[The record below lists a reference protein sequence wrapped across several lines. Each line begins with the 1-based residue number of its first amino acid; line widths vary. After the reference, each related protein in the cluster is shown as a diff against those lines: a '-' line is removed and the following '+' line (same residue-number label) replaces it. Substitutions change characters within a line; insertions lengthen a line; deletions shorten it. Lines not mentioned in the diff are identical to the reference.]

1 MKLRAYAF
9 ALLPLLF
16 FPALAAE
23 ELSFSE
29 AIAGG
34 DATLSFRYRFEFVDQ
49 DSIAKE
55 AKASTLRS
63 RLSYKTASWSDFSAV
78 LEMDNIASIG
88 PDDYNS
94 SRNGKTTY
102 PVVADP
108 TGTSVNEAYIQFA
121 GMENTVLKY
130 GRQRINLDGQRFVGG
145 VGWRQNEQT
154 FSGLRA
160 VNKSVSDLELN
171 YIYISDVSRIFGPDD
186 GAPGT
191 PVRSFDSN
199 SHLVHAVYSGLPA
212 GRLSAYGYFLD
223 LELAPALSS
232 RTFGLRFAGASDL
245 SGETRLKYTLEFA
258 RQSDY
263 KDNPGNYSEN
273 YFLGELGVEVGHY
286 SIMLG
291 YESLGGQ
298 NGDPGMSF
306 QTPLATLHIFQ
317 GWADKFLSNPAGGV
331 TDSYLSFGARLGDY
345 KAALVYHQFDQEDGS
360 LDYGDEWDFS
370 ISRKFAGGYGTLLK
384 FASYSA
390 DALATDTTKIWL
402 MFSAS
407 Y

>member
-1 MKLRAYAF
+1 MKFRMLSLI
-9 ALLPLLF
+9 LLSLLF
-16 FPALAAE
+16 LSALHGE
-23 ELSFSE
+23 ELSFTE
-29 AIAGG
+29 AITEG

-49 DSIAKE
+49 DPVAND

-63 RLSYKTASWSDFSAV
+63 RLTYKTASWSDFSAV
-78 LEMDNIASIG
+78 LEMDNIANIG

-121 GMENTVLKY
+121 GMKNTVLKY

-171 YIYISDVSRIFGPDD
+171 YIYIADVSRIFGPDD

-191 PVRSFDSN
+191 PARSFDSN
-199 SHLVHAVYSGLPA
+199 SHLVHAVYSGLQA

-223 LELAPALSS
+223 LESAPASSS

-263 KDNPGNYSEN
+263 KDNPNNYSEN
-273 YFLGELGVEVGHY
+273 YFLGELGVAFDRY

-298 NGDPGMSF
+298 DGDPTMSF
-306 QTPLATLHIFQ
+306 QTPLATLHKFQ
-317 GWADKFLSNPAGGV
+317 GWADKFLSNPAGGT
-331 TDSYLSFGARLGDY
+331 TDIYLSFGARLGDY

-370 ISRKFAGGYGTLLK
+370 ISRKFAGGYGALLK

-390 DALATDTTKIWL
+390 DSLASDTTKIWL
-402 MFSAS
+402 MFTAS

>member
-1 MKLRAYAF
+1 MKFRVLSF
-9 ALLPLLF
+9 VLFSMLF
-16 FPALAAE
+16 FSALHGE
-23 ELSFSE
+23 ELSITE
-29 AIAGG
+29 AITEG

-49 DSIAKE
+49 DSMAND

-63 RLSYKTASWSDFSAV
+63 RLTYKTASWTNFSAV

-102 PVVADP
+102 PLVADP

-121 GMENTVLKY
+121 GMNNTVLKY

-160 VNKSVSDLELN
+160 VNKSVSDLELY
-171 YIYISDVSRIFGPDD
+171 YIYIADVSRIFGPDD

-191 PVRSFDSN
+191 PARSFDSN
-199 SHLVHAVYSGLPA
+199 SHLVHAVYSGLQA

-223 LELAPALSS
+223 LESAPASSS

-245 SGETRLKYTLEFA
+245 SGETRLRYALEFA

-263 KDNPGNYSEN
+263 KDNPNNYSEN
-273 YFLGELGVEVGHY
+273 YFLGELGVVFDRY

-298 NGDPGMSF
+298 NGDPSMSF
-306 QTPLATLHIFQ
+306 QTPLATLHKFQ
-317 GWADKFLSNPAGGV
+317 GWADKFLSNPAGGT
-331 TDSYLSFGARLGDY
+331 TDIYLSFGATLGDY

-390 DALATDTTKIWL
+390 DSLASDTTKIWL
-402 MFSAS
+402 MFTAS